1 MASLVSSYFRK
12 RKITEWI
19 KWLTASSKHE
29 KGLSPHCYS
38 RKEKKI
44 VCGDVVICVSESTGQ
59 LQNKIFPQILLNFF
73 PLLSPHIII
82 FHRGCMH
89 HKLRRSLGH
98 TSLAC
103 IVETCTSLWTAQAVH
118 LKWHNHWWSISVC
131 YFLQCKIIFLKDDI

>member
-1 MASLVSSYFRK
+1 MVNSLQQAWK
-12 RKITEWI
+12 RAFTSFLFSQRE
-19 KWLTASSKHE
+19 
-29 KGLSPHCYS
+29 
-38 RKEKKI
+38 KI

-89 HKLRRSLGH
+89 HKLRRSLTH
-98 TSLAC
+98 TCLAC

-118 LKWHNHWWSISVC
+118 LKWHNHWWSIALWMLSAVC
-131 YFLQCKIIFLKDDI
+131 YFLQCKIIFLRDDI